1 MRLMGDAV
9 SEEQRESESLS
20 VCTPLA
26 LLVLKSRLPP
36 KSPQLAMRL
45 GDALSSSETTKS
57 PRLPIRAFPNA
68 PHATQLY
75 SKFFMPC
82 GHQRLA
88 RLANWVCHSLDMDE
102 LSEHIRFTRQ
112 ASMHIPYYPT
122 FC

>member
-1 MRLMGDAV
+1 MGDAV

-20 VCTPLA
+20 VCTPLT

-36 KSPQLAMRL
+36 KSPQLAMCL
-45 GDALSSSETTKS
+45 ADALSSSETIKS
-57 PRLPIRAFPNA
+57 PRISIRAFPDA
-68 PHATQLY
+68 PHATNSTQ
-75 SKFFMPC
+75 SSFMPC